1 MEQINGVQYNA
12 IRTILEK
19 NGIEEYIIRP
29 NGHVDVNDDVTITYS
44 DLVVSGIQLGIING
58 DMSILCNDIQI
69 FNLSRYAVGQDLI
82 IDEANTGFKI
92 PIDVRGEIYFDN
104 IIEVRDKKINK
115 LIK

>member
-19 NGIEEYIIRP
+19 NNINDYIIRP
-29 NGHVDVNDDVTITYS
+29 NGHVDVNDDVTILYS
-44 DLVVSGIQLGIING
+44 DLVISQIQFGIING
-58 DMSILCNDIQI
+58 WMSILSSDREI
-69 FNLSRYAVGQDLI
+69 FNLSRYAIGQDLI

-104 IIEVRDKKINK
+104 IIEVREKKINK